1 MKDIFET
8 TKKQIEKWHV
18 VTQPLETD
26 PTSQR
31 HMVVSDP
38 NTPTPFIDS
47 LQNFYTFG
55 SSTPEKRELM
65 ARGIAAFVNE
75 LNKPKQ

>member
-8 TKKQIEKWHV
+8 TKKQIESWSV
-18 VTQPLETD
+18 VTQPMVNKNDGEI
-26 PTSQR
+26 
-31 HMVVSDP
+31 HMVVNNPD
-38 NTPTPFIDS
+38 TPTPYLSS
-47 LQNFYTFG
+47 LQTFFTF
-55 SSTPEKRELM
+55 SHWSAEKRELM